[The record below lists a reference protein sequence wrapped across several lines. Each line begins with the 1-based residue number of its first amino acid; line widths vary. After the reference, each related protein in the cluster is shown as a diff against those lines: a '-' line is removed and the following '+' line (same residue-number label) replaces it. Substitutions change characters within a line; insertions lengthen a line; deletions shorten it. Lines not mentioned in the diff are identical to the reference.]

1 MPRRIPRLESDVR
14 TVTYVTGPRTGN
26 RATSLAAVAVAG
38 LALTVFSGSAAYAVP
53 LTPHHM
59 PFPCGQT
66 WTGSTRG
73 SHTPSIKSIDWNR
86 ADDVDDPVV
95 ASAPGVVT
103 TADSTSTRSYGHH
116 VVIDHQNGESTVYGH
131 LNAVTVT
138 LGQRVD
144 QGTMIG
150 TVGNTGNSR
159 GAHLHFEE
167 KIGRTVTAAS
177 FGAVPYV
184 YGNLTSFNCVDVPIA
199 GNFVGDA
206 ISEVAVYRRGK
217 RSSFVVNDPAGARVL
232 TFGATTDEPVIG
244 DWDGDGAV
252 NLGIRRPKKSK
263 FRLKT
268 PSRVIKIAYG
278 EPSDRPIA
286 GDWDGNGTSEIGVF
300 RPSTATFHQRLADG
314 STLAVVLGDS
324 DDIPVTGD
332 WDGDKVTDLGVYD
345 QTTAVFTLRL
355 VDSLGLP
362 ATTQVPL
369 GLTGDLPVT
378 GDWDGNGT
386 TDLGA
391 WSPATATFVQAH
403 AIAPTATRTAVTDV
417 RFGLPRR

>member
-1 MPRRIPRLESDVR
+1 MAVLS
-14 TVTYVTGPRTGN
+14 GN
-26 RATSLAAVAVAG
+26 
-38 LALTVFSGSAAYAVP
+38 AAYAVP
-53 LTPHHM
+53 LTPHQM

-73 SHTPSIKSIDWNR
+73 SHTPSMKSIDWNR

-116 VVIDHQNGESTVYGH
+116 VAIDHENGESTVYAH

-138 LGQRVD
+138 RGQRVD
-144 QGTMIG
+144 QGTLIG

-177 FGAVPYV
+177 FGAVPYF
-184 YGNLTSFNCVDVPIA
+184 YGTLTSFNCVDVPIA

-217 RSSFVVNDPAGARVL
+217 RSSFVINDPAGARIL
-232 TFGATTDEPVIG
+232 TFGGATDDPVVG

-252 NLGIRRPKKSK
+252 NLGIRRAKRSK
-263 FRLKT
+263 VRLKT
-268 PSRVIKIAYG
+268 PTKVLKIAYG
-278 EPSDRPIA
+278 DPGDRPIA

-300 RPSTATFHQRLADG
+300 RPSTATFYQRAVDG
-314 STLAVVLGDS
+314 TTSVVALGDS
-324 DDIPVTGD
+324 DDLPVTGD
-332 WDGDKVTDLGVYD
+332 WDGDRITDLGVYD
-345 QTTAVFTLRL
+345 QKTATYTLRL
-355 VDSLGLP
+355 IDGLGL
-362 ATTQVPL
+362 AWTTQVQL
-369 GLTGDLPVT
+369 GVAGDLPVT

-391 WSPATATFVQAH
+391 WSPLSATFVQAH
-403 AIAPTATRTAVTDV
+403 ALAPTAARTALTSV
-417 RFGLPRR
+417 RFGRPRR